1 MTKIALY
8 YIYLMNTFKSKLKL
22 INDNVGTLSYIRHS
36 NDAINISTDLKMK
49 EGNYNINNN
58 KAVSSSKEINLSFD
72 RLTGRGVNVNTK
84 IVNEYDS
91 IDDLEDVNTGFAKL
105 ENCYKRRIFKKNGII
120 YDLLN

>member
-1 MTKIALY
+1 
-8 YIYLMNTFKSKLKL
+8 MNTFKSKLKL

-84 IVNEYDS
+84 IVNEYGS

-105 ENCYKRRIFKKNGII
+105 ESCYKRRLFKKNGIV

>member
-1 MTKIALY
+1 LTKIALY

-22 INDNVGTLSYIRHS
+22 VNDNVDTLSYIRHS

-58 KAVSSSKEINLSFD
+58 KAVSSSKDINLSFD
-72 RLTGRGVNVNTK
+72 RLTGRGVNVSTK
-84 IVNEYDS
+84 IVNDYDS
-91 IDDLEDVNTGFAKL
+91 IDNPDDVNTVFAKL
-105 ENCYKRRIFKKNGII
+105 ESCYKRRLFKKNGIV

>member
-8 YIYLMNTFKSKLKL
+8 YIYLMNTFKTKLKL
-22 INDNVGTLSYIRHS
+22 KNNNVDTLLYIRHS
-36 NDAINISTDLKMK
+36 NDSVNISTDLKMK

-72 RLTGRGVNVNTK
+72 RLTGIGINTSNK
-84 IVNEYDS
+84 ILNEYNN
-91 IDDLEDVNTGFAKL
+91 IDILEDVNTGFSKL
-105 ENCYKRRIFKKNGII
+105 ESCYKRRTFKKNGII

>member
-8 YIYLMNTFKSKLKL
+8 YIYLMNTFKTKLKL
-22 INDNVGTLSYIRHS
+22 KNNNVDTLLYIRHS
-36 NDAINISTDLKMK
+36 NDSVNISTDLKMK

-72 RLTGRGVNVNTK
+72 RLTGMGVNTSNK
-84 IVNEYDS
+84 ILNEYNN
-91 IDDLEDVNTGFAKL
+91 IDILEDVNTGFSKL
-105 ENCYKRRIFKKNGII
+105 ESCYKRRTFKKNGII

>member
-8 YIYLMNTFKSKLKL
+8 YIYLMNIFKTKLKL
-22 INDNVGTLSYIRHS
+22 INDNVDTLSYIRHS

-72 RLTGRGVNVNTK
+72 RLTGKGVNVSTK
-84 IVNEYDS
+84 IVNDYDN
-91 IDDLEDVNTGFAKL
+91 IDHPDDVNTGFAKL
-105 ENCYKRRIFKKNGII
+105 ESCYKRRLFKKNGIV

>member
-8 YIYLMNTFKSKLKL
+8 YIYLMDTFKTKLKL
-22 INDNVGTLSYIRHS
+22 INDNVDTLSYIRHS

-58 KAVSSSKEINLSFD
+58 KAVSSSKDINLSFN
-72 RLTGRGVNVNTK
+72 RFTGRGVNTSNN
-84 IVNEYDS
+84 ILNEHKN
-91 IDDLEDVNTGFAKL
+91 INIMEDVNTSFSKL
-105 ENCYKRRIFKKNGII
+105 ESCYKRRTFKKDGII